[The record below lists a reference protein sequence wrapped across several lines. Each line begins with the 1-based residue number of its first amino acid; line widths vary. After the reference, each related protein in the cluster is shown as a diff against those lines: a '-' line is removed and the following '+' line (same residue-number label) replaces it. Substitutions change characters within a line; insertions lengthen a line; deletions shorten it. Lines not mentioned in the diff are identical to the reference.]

1 MKIDKKFW
9 DEVKP
14 KWKKNHSRSI
24 PKQDFSI
31 DTKDDLKKI
40 DKNAIKNPL
49 DFLNSSL
56 DFDI

>member
-14 KWKKNHSRSI
+14 KWKKNHNRSI
-24 PKQDFSI
+24 PKQDLSI
-31 DTKDDLKKI
+31 DTKEDLKKI
-40 DKNAIKNPL
+40 DKNAIKDPF

-56 DFDI
+56 DVDI